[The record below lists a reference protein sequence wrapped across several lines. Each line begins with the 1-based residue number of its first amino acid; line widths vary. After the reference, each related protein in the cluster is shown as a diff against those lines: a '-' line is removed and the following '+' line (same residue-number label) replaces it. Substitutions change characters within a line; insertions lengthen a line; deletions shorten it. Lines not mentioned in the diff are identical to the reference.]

1 VKKRV
6 FAHTCNVSAHLPP
19 CPFSPG
25 GRESAHHRSH
35 TQTPTETC
43 LPFICVLEAGISL
56 DRAAILHA
64 VSLGVSYRSAR
75 LYGPPPWS
83 LPSHA
88 HTGPHAQGTLHQ
100 RCASGK
106 GRRNPSGSRTSQN
119 GGAGRT
125 VGASSPT
132 SLLSES
138 GKSIQ
143 MAPDIR
149 WCCGACHK
157 GDTLTLRYLRR
168 RQRSRH
174 RDEKQ
179 ILVSVPDRFSSLC
192 RLRWR
197 LLNPELQQQRTS
209 PGDPCAIRGPTAAAC
224 PRGWAQLRLRLTMQS
239 HIAYTLFCLYSTSLY
254 TETRR

>member
-1 VKKRV
+1 MESLLRVSVKKRV

-43 LPFICVLEAGISL
+43 LPVICVPEAGISL

-75 LYGPPPWS
+75 LYGPPPRGRY
-83 LPSHA
+83 P
-88 HTGPHAQGTLHQ
+88 HTHAQGHTH
-100 RCASGK
+100 REPYINAAPAGK
-106 GRRNPSGSRTSQN
+106 GDATPRAPAPLKTEVRE
-119 GGAGRT
+119 RT
-125 VGASSPT
+125 VGASSRT

-174 RDEKQ
+174 REEKQ
-179 ILVSVPDRFSSLC
+179 ILSVPDRFSSLC

-239 HIAYTLFCLYSTSLY
+239 HIAYTLFCLVG
-254 TETRR
+254 